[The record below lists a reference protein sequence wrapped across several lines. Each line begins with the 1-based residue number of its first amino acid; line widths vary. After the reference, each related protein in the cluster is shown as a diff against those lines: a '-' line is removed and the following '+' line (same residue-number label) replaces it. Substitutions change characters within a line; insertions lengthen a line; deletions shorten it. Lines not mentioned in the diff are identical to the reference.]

1 LNTRGQEK
9 LEIGGPTKKEEDYA
23 STASYPSIELEVLH
37 I

>member
-23 STASYPSIELEVLH
+23 STASYLIY
-37 I
+37 